1 MATNVKDRLWQLTTD
16 SFRIYQRALG
26 SIGLRQSESR
36 LSADSQAY
44 WAAPPTDSSKA
55 RSHWRAAHSF
65 AANDRWHGIGR
76 KHREMFDRAARTVG
90 RPGPMGR
97 VLEWGCGGGAN
108 AVHFAPAA
116 TEFIGVEISQDSLDE
131 CAAQL
136 AEAAPDTPFRPI
148 LVEVADPEDAI
159 PAVGGPVDVFLC
171 VYVFEL
177 IPTAEYGARLL
188 RIAGSVLAPGGIG
201 IIQIRYSTDSWWTK
215 SRHRHYRS
223 GMTDMTT
230 YSIDSFWT
238 LVGECG
244 LRPVSV
250 ELVPRDELDE
260 RYAYFIVT
268 RPAST
273 DPDQDGRT
281 SGSEA

>member
-55 RSHWRAAHSF
+55 RSHWRDAHSF

-108 AVHFAPAA
+108 AVHFLSGGTARKFYWNKRNDWLDAHGLA
-116 TEFIGVEISQDSLDE
+116 TRSGDNVCGTPTACDLNTQD
-131 CAAQL
+131 
-136 AEAAPDTPFRPI
+136 
-148 LVEVADPEDAI
+148 DP
-159 PAVGGPVDVFLC
+159 VGGFG
-171 VYVFEL
+171 
-177 IPTAEYGARLL
+177 TA
-188 RIAGSVLAPGGIG
+188 P
-201 IIQIRYSTDSWWTK
+201 K
-215 SRHRHYRS
+215 
-223 GMTDMTT
+223 
-230 YSIDSFWT
+230 
-238 LVGECG
+238 
-244 LRPVSV
+244 
-250 ELVPRDELDE
+250 
-260 RYAYFIVT
+260 
-268 RPAST
+268 
-273 DPDQDGRT
+273 
-281 SGSEA
+281 